1 MKRFKERL
9 YQVMSKGEVLTS
21 REIADRILHLPGVL
35 EEEMQYY
42 RDAGKDDSAKFSE
55 SKIRGQ
61 VHSHTTVY
69 SSKGILINTKNEDG
83 INTYSL
89 PEDYQTNTN
98 DLTEEEEENLKEY
111 SELGD
116 GIVYFLI
123 SNTHTDTIKIGLTN
137 DLERRLYELKRDKT
151 YGHYNLE
158 LKAYLKVRDMETIEK
173 QLHKY
178 FHRFRLC
185 KKNGCNTDTEL
196 FKTNEDL
203 YSEFKAYIERNYI
216 DNPFNKEELLEYKF
230 Y

>member
-9 YQVMSKGEVLTS
+9 HQVLGKGEVLTS
-21 REIADRILHLPGVL
+21 REIADRILKLDGVL
-35 EEEMQYY
+35 EEEMLYY
-42 RDAGKDDSAKFSE
+42 REAGKNDSAKFSE

-69 SSKGILINTKNEDG
+69 ANKGILVRG
-83 INTYSL
+83 INEEGLHTYTIS
-89 PEDYQTNTN
+89 EDYQPTTN
-98 DLTEEEEENLKEY
+98 DLTEEEEESLQDY

-116 GIVYFLI
+116 GIVYFLQ

-137 DLERRLYELKRDKT
+137 DLDRRMYELKRDKT

-158 LKAYLKVRDMETIEK
+158 VKAYLKVRDMETIEK

-196 FKTNEDL
+196 FKSEKDI